1 MQERVYLITDYG
13 ARAGEPSLQTARVQ
27 AVLDL
32 CREGGGTV
40 VIPAGEFRVASLRMW
55 SDTTIRLLD
64 GARLIGSEDCEDY
77 EVYDVPAGVELRTDM
92 ELISQYYEER
102 HPGGPWAEYRR
113 AMISA
118 YGERNIAIIGEGECL
133 IDGKNCYD
141 ANGEEGYRGP
151 HGVFFTNC
159 ENIELRGYTIGHSG
173 NFMHQLDNCRHTV
186 MREVVCLGG
195 SDGIHLHCC
204 TDTLI
209 EHCRFITG
217 DDCIAGIN
225 IRDLI
230 VRDCELNTSCNVTR
244 MGGVHILFERCRM
257 YGPGYY
263 PHRMTVVQG
272 KGNELPREMGRHN
285 MICLVD
291 YFASQNFPDSEPSH
305 DIVFRDCTLENF
317 TKLINYHADMPPL
330 QVGTHLAELVL
341 ENVEIRGVAH
351 ACHVDASPQ
360 TPLTIVLRNVR
371 CDSPAPL
378 LDALFYALD
387 AHTTVVVE

>member
-1 MQERVYLITDYG
+1 
-13 ARAGEPSLQTARVQ
+13 
-27 AVLDL
+27 
-32 CREGGGTV
+32 
-40 VIPAGEFRVASLRMW
+40 
-55 SDTTIRLLD
+55 
-64 GARLIGSEDCEDY
+64 
-77 EVYDVPAGVELRTDM
+77 
-92 ELISQYYEER
+92 
-102 HPGGPWAEYRR
+102 
-113 AMISA
+113 MISA
-118 YGERNIAIIGEGECL
+118 YGERNIAIIGEGDCL
-133 IDGKNCYD
+133 IDGQNCYD

-263 PHRMTVVQG
+263 PHRMTVVKG
-272 KGNELPREMGRHN
+272 KHDVLPREEGRHN
-285 MICLVD
+285 LISLICH
-291 YFASQNFPDSEPSH
+291 FASTTFPSDTPYGNF
-305 DIVFRDCTLENF
+305 VFRNCTVENADCLLHYYADFVPLE
-317 TKLINYHADMPPL
+317 KGAYLADL
-330 QVGTHLAELVL
+330 TF
-341 ENVEIRGVAH
+341 ENVKITGLLNAADIRPSDKV
-351 ACHVDASPQ
+351 
-360 TPLTIVLRNVR
+360 PLTVTMKNTEVSFREGASATQAFPTLPNLCVIQ
-371 CDSPAPL
+371 
-378 LDALFYALD
+378 
-387 AHTTVVVE
+387 E